1 MNNAC
6 KKIIFPL
13 DVPDKDAAQAWVK
26 KLKGRVG
33 VFKVGLELFV
43 KEGPDILAMISDHGG
58 AKIFLD
64 LKFHDIPATM
74 AAALKSASAY
84 HPLLLTI
91 HPDQGDRL
99 REGVLAVQDQ
109 NTTVLGVTVLTSIGE
124 ADLPGMGMD
133 KNLTMEN
140 LVDLRV
146 ELAQKAG
153 CGGIVCSGLEVKRIR
168 ERFGKKLV
176 IVTPGIRPLFSL
188 ETTEDQ
194 QRIATP
200 AQALRDGS
208 DYLVIGRPIR
218 KAPDPLEAV
227 ARIVEEMGNSLEQGA
242 G

>member
-1 MNNAC
+1 MNEAY

-13 DVPDKDAAQAWVK
+13 DVPDKDAARVWVK

-74 AAALKSASAY
+74 AAALRSASAY
-84 HPLLLTI
+84 RPLLLTI
-91 HPDQGDRL
+91 HPDQGGRL

-124 ADLPGMGMD
+124 EHLPGMGMD

-168 ERFGKKLV
+168 ERFGKGLV
-176 IVTPGIRPLFSL
+176 VVTPGIRPLFSL

-227 ARIVEEMGNSLEQGA
+227 EKIVEEMEGA
-242 G
+242 S